1 MCALSAAACSSD
13 DKGAA
18 PASSAPTTIAPAPV
32 TTAGA
37 TTTSVAPSKPPELT
51 FGFIASSQPL
61 LWDIGFAQQ
70 NAMSLAIDDVNAGGG
85 VLGAPVDG
93 LTAGS
98 NGGDTADEAVTELIG
113 AGADALLGPIGSS
126 EAIAAIP
133 AIAGAHSLA

>member
-98 NGGDTADEAVTELIG
+98 NGGGTPGGARHRLNG
-113 AGADALLGPIGSS
+113 AGGDAPLRPVGS
-126 EAIAAIP
+126 
-133 AIAGAHSLA
+133 AGGGAPPPPHPRA